1 MKRATYSLAIVMV
14 IFTITVATHEGEFW
28 PFSIYPMFSQA
39 GNPWNRALLVRLDNE
54 EITQFDWKTVH
65 ADSLPGNVV
74 ALADIGADNIDFANF
89 VGKTK
94 DWSPDRVAA
103 LRTFLGMTVA
113 TDEAY
118 VAYRIHGRR
127 NEIGEVELMSHPVA
141 MFTAGENKS
150 GVSP

>member
-1 MKRATYSLAIVMV
+1 MMVFTLA
-14 IFTITVATHEGEFW
+14 VASHEGEFW

-54 EITQFDWKTVH
+54 EITEFDWKTVP

-74 ALADIGADNIDFANF
+74 ALADIGADNIDYANF

-94 DWSPDRVAA
+94 EWTPERVSA
-103 LRTFLGMTVA
+103 LRTFLGMTIA

-118 VAYRIHGRR
+118 VAYRIYGSR
-127 NEIGEVELMSHPVA
+127 NESGEVQLLSYPVA
-141 MFTAGENKS
+141 MFMSGENKS
-150 GVSP
+150 QR